1 MLNLVFYT
9 NNNNTQID
17 LNIYIS
23 MNTIVMKFGGTSVAG
38 TEKIR
43 NIADIVIKEVKNNKI
58 IVVLSAMAGE
68 TNKLQSFLDD
78 FASQYSLE
86 SDLVLTSGE
95 QVTIGLLS
103 AQLKNKGIKSI
114 PLLGWQIPII
124 TDDNHEKAKILH
136 IDNKRIEK
144 FFEKNDVIV
153 LAGFQGISLDGEIT
167 SLGRGGSDTTAVAI
181 ASSVGAERCDIYT
194 DVDGV
199 YTTDPNI
206 DQNAKKIP
214 KMSYEEMLEMAS
226 TGSKVLHTRSVEL
239 AMKNNLTL
247 QVLSSLTKETG
258 TFIVDEKELIEKE
271 IVSGVS
277 YSKNEAKVTISGILD
292 KPGISAKIFS
302 LMTENNINVD
312 MIVQNI
318 SQDRISANITFTI
331 NLKDFD
337 LTKSVIEK
345 NHNSLK
351 YKSLSLDKNVAKISV
366 IGMGM
371 MSQAGVAEKMFKTL
385 AKNEINILAISTSEI
400 KISVLIEEKHTNIA
414 VKSLHEAYNL

>member
-1 MLNLVFYT
+1 
-9 NNNNTQID
+9 
-17 LNIYIS
+17 
-23 MNTIVMKFGGTSVAG
+23 MKFGGTSVAD
-38 TEKIR
+38 TDKIK
-43 NIADIVIKEVKNNKI
+43 NIVRIVSTQVKNNKI

-68 TNKLQSFLDD
+68 TDKLQKYLNEFQ
-78 FASQYSLE
+78 SQNSIE

-103 AQLKNKGIKSI
+103 IALKKEGIKSI

-124 TDDNHEKAKILH
+124 TDDNHEKAKILK
-136 IDNKRIEK
+136 IDNKRINK
-144 FFEKNDVIV
+144 FFENNDVIV
-153 LAGFQGISLDGEIT
+153 LAGFQGINIHGNIT

-181 ASSVGAERCDIYT
+181 ASAVEAERCDIYT
-194 DVDGV
+194 DVEGV

-206 DQNAKKIP
+206 EKNAKKIS
-214 KMSYEEMLEMAS
+214 KMSYEEMLEMSS
-226 TGSKVLHTRSVEL
+226 TGAKVLHTRSVEL

-247 QVLSSLTKETG
+247 QVLSSLTKSPG
-258 TFIVDEKELIEKE
+258 TFIVDEKKLIEKE

-292 KPGISAKIFS
+292 KPGISAKLFS
-302 LMTENNINVD
+302 LMSENNINVD

-318 SQDRISANITFTI
+318 SQDGILANITFTI
-331 NLKDFD
+331 NQKDYD
-337 LTKSVIEK
+337 LTKSVLE
-345 NHNSLK
+345 NNNELN

-371 MSQAGVAEKMFKTL
+371 MSQSGVAEKMFKTL

-400 KISVLIEEKHTNIA
+400 KISVLIDEKYTNIA
-414 VKSLHEAYNL
+414 VKSLHEVYKL

>member
-1 MLNLVFYT
+1 
-9 NNNNTQID
+9 
-17 LNIYIS
+17 

-114 PLLGWQIPII
+114 HLLGWQIPII

-181 ASSVGAERCDIYT
+181 ASSVDA
-194 DVDGV
+194 
-199 YTTDPNI
+199 
-206 DQNAKKIP
+206 
-214 KMSYEEMLEMAS
+214 
-226 TGSKVLHTRSVEL
+226 
-239 AMKNNLTL
+239 
-247 QVLSSLTKETG
+247 
-258 TFIVDEKELIEKE
+258 
-271 IVSGVS
+271 
-277 YSKNEAKVTISGILD
+277 
-292 KPGISAKIFS
+292 
-302 LMTENNINVD
+302 
-312 MIVQNI
+312 
-318 SQDRISANITFTI
+318 
-331 NLKDFD
+331 
-337 LTKSVIEK
+337 
-345 NHNSLK
+345 
-351 YKSLSLDKNVAKISV
+351 
-366 IGMGM
+366 
-371 MSQAGVAEKMFKTL
+371 
-385 AKNEINILAISTSEI
+385 
-400 KISVLIEEKHTNIA
+400 
-414 VKSLHEAYNL
+414 

>member
-1 MLNLVFYT
+1 
-9 NNNNTQID
+9 
-17 LNIYIS
+17 

-38 TEKIR
+38 TEKLR
-43 NIADIVIKEVKNNKI
+43 NIADIVIKEVKNYKI

-68 TNKLQSFLDD
+68 TNKLQSYLDD
-78 FASQYSLE
+78 FQSQYSLE

-103 AQLKNKGIKSI
+103 AELKNKGIKSI

-124 TDDNHEKAKILH
+124 TDESHEKAKILY
-136 IDNKRIEK
+136 IDNKRIEN

-153 LAGFQGISLDGEIT
+153 LAGFQGISIDGEIT

-181 ASSVGAERCDIYT
+181 ASSVDAKRCDIYT

-206 DQNAKKIP
+206 DQNAKKIS

-318 SQDRISANITFTI
+318 SQDGISANITFTI
-331 NLKDFD
+331 SQKDFD
-337 LTKSVIEK
+337 LTKSVIEQ
-345 NHNSLK
+345 NNNSLK
-351 YKSLSLDKNVAKISV
+351 YKSLSLDESVAKISV

>member
-1 MLNLVFYT
+1 M
-9 NNNNTQID
+9 
-17 LNIYIS
+17 NI
-23 MNTIVMKFGGTSVAG
+23 IVMKFGGTSVAD
-38 TEKIR
+38 TEKLK
-43 NIADIVIKEVKNNKI
+43 NIVNIVSQEVNKYKVV
-58 IVVLSAMAGE
+58 VVLSAMAGE
-68 TNKLQSFLDD
+68 TNKLQGYLDQ
-78 FASQYSLE
+78 FGSQNSIE

-103 AQLKNKGIKSI
+103 AALKNEGIKSI

-124 TDDNHEKAKILH
+124 TDDNHEKAKILQ
-136 IDNKRIEK
+136 IDSKRINRY
-144 FFEKNDVIV
+144 FENKDVIV
-153 LAGFQGISLDGEIT
+153 LAGFQGINLDGNIT

-181 ASSVGAERCDIYT
+181 ASSIDAERCDIYT

-206 DQNAKKIP
+206 DQNAKKIS
-214 KMSYEEMLEMAS
+214 KMAYEEMLEMAS
-226 TGSKVLHTRSVEL
+226 TGAKVLHTRSVEL

-318 SQDRISANITFTI
+318 SQDGISANITFTI
-331 NLKDFD
+331 NQKDYD
-337 LTKSVIEK
+337 LTKSVLK
-345 NHNSLK
+345 NSNNVLK
-351 YKSLSLDKNVAKISV
+351 YKSLLLDKNVAKISV
-366 IGMGM
+366 VGMGM
-371 MSQAGVAEKMFKTL
+371 MSQSGVAEKMFITL
-385 AKNEINILAISTSEI
+385 AKNAINILAISTSEI
-400 KISVLIEEKHTNIA
+400 KISVLIDEKHTNIA
-414 VKSLHEAYNL
+414 VKSLHDAYNL

>member
-1 MLNLVFYT
+1 M
-9 NNNNTQID
+9 
-17 LNIYIS
+17 NI
-23 MNTIVMKFGGTSVAG
+23 IVMKFGGTSVAD
-38 TEKIR
+38 TEKLK
-43 NIADIVIKEVKNNKI
+43 NIVNIVSQEVKKHKVV
-58 IVVLSAMAGE
+58 VVLSAMAGE
-68 TNKLQSFLDD
+68 TNKLQGYLDQ
-78 FASQYSLE
+78 FGSQNSIE

-103 AQLKNKGIKSI
+103 AALKNEGIKSI

-124 TDDNHEKAKILH
+124 TDDNHEKAKILQ
-136 IDNKRIEK
+136 IDSKRIHRY
-144 FFEKNDVIV
+144 FENKDVIV
-153 LAGFQGISLDGEIT
+153 LAGFQGINLDGNIT

-181 ASSVGAERCDIYT
+181 ASSIDAERCDIYT

-206 DQNAKKIP
+206 DQNAKKIS
-214 KMSYEEMLEMAS
+214 KMAYEEMLEMAS
-226 TGSKVLHTRSVEL
+226 TGAKVLHTRSVEL

-302 LMTENNINVD
+302 LMTESNINVD

-318 SQDRISANITFTI
+318 SQDGISANITFTI
-331 NLKDFD
+331 NQKDYD
-337 LTKSVIEK
+337 LTKSVLK
-345 NHNSLK
+345 NSNNVLK
-351 YKSLSLDKNVAKISV
+351 YKSLLLDKNVAKISV
-366 IGMGM
+366 VGMGM
-371 MSQAGVAEKMFKTL
+371 MSQSGVAEKMFKTL

-400 KISVLIEEKHTNIA
+400 KISVLIDEKHTNIA
-414 VKSLHEAYNL
+414 VKSLHDAYNL